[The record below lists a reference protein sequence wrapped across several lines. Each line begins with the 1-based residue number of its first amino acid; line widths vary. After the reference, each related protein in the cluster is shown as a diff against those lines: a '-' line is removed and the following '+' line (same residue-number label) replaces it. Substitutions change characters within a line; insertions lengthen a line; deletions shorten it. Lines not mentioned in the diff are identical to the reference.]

1 MEDVVLIITEGKKPE
16 FELIEQ
22 LKSLFFPSS
31 KRTVVR
37 AYWHSNL
44 LGLCRKVNE
53 DPDLDY
59 IGILREEEGNEELNG
74 ISADSVS
81 EVYLFFDYDVHGV
94 KNREGEKERYDK
106 DLIELL
112 SQLDNETLPKGRLF
126 ISYPMVES
134 LWDVHEPCSNH
145 LSCFTELTGMKR
157 YKKKISSHKEDNSS
171 VENYTFL
178 LAEHSKR
185 AYFLSC
191 GNAEDISL
199 DSLLSI
205 DGVAIHERQVGIF
218 LERNSVFSLSPIPLF
233 LLSIDKGMFDQMLP
247 YLSNGCGCECLL

>member
-1 MEDVVLIITEGKKPE
+1 MEDVVLIVTEGKNPE
-16 FELIEQ
+16 FELVEQ

-44 LGLCRKVNE
+44 LGLCRK
-53 DPDLDY
+53 
-59 IGILREEEGNEELNG
+59 
-74 ISADSVS
+74 
-81 EVYLFFDYDVHGV
+81 
-94 KNREGEKERYDK
+94 
-106 DLIELL
+106 
-112 SQLDNETLPKGRLF
+112 LDNETLPKGRLF

-145 LSCFTELTGMKR
+145 SSCFTELTGMKR
-157 YKKKISSHKEDNSS
+157 YKEKISLHKEDNPN
-171 VENYTFL
+171 VENYAFL

-185 AYFLSC
+185 AYFMSC

-218 LERNSVFSLSPIPLF
+218 LERNRVFSLSPIPLF